1 VEAVASKVCEKGERE
16 REREGA
22 REGVREKAKSAR
34 ERRWGEREIDWRARL
49 EDS

>member
-1 VEAVASKVCEKGERE
+1 VEAVASKVCAKGERE

-22 REGVREKAKSAR
+22 REGVREKAKCAR
-34 ERRWGEREIDWRARL
+34 KRRGGVREIDWRGRL